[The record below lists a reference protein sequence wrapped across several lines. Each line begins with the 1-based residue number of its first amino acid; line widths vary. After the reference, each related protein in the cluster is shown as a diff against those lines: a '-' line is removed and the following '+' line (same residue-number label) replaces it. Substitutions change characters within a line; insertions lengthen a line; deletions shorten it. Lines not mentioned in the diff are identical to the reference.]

1 MPFFSVII
9 PTYNRA
15 AMLAATLQTVLVQDF
30 TDFEILV
37 IDDGSTDNTPAM
49 MEKNFATYKQINYL
63 RKKNEERSV
72 ARNFGMKQAKG
83 EFAVFFD
90 SDDFMHP
97 DYLSTLY
104 AAILQYPT
112 CNFFACHRQFSDEG
126 KITFNETANL
136 KTGFYDYRLLLKG
149 SVFGTVVCVRL
160 NNPNLALFPP
170 EFNILEDWVF
180 NLLNLR
186 NDKLYFIDKIT
197 ITVNDHPNRSM
208 QDNQKAILARRKV
221 TDFLLPK
228 LNLSTEEVKIFR
240 GYGHW
245 FCAIHSYL
253 DGNRLETL
261 QDWKKTVGCLGISP
275 KLLVFLAKI
284 LVGKKVINWVRN
296 FLAV

>member
-37 IDDGSTDNTPAM
+37 IDDGSTDDTPQM
-49 MEKNFATYKQINYL
+49 MAQNFANYKQIKYL

-90 SDDFMHP
+90 SDDFMHI

-104 AAILQYPT
+104 AAILQYPA
-112 CNFFACHRQFSDEG
+112 CNFFACHRQFAYEG
-126 KITFNETANL
+126 KTTFNETANL
-136 KTGFYDYRLLLKG
+136 KAGFYDYRLLLKG
-149 SVFGTVVCVRL
+149 SIFGTVVCARL

-197 ITVNDHPNRSM
+197 LTVNDHPNRSM
-208 QDNQKAILARRKV
+208 QDNQKAISSRRKV
-221 TDFLLPK
+221 TEFLLPK
-228 LNLSTEEVKIFR
+228 LNLSPDEIKIFR

-245 FCAIHSYL
+245 FCAIHSYI
-253 DGNRLETL
+253 DGNRLEAL
-261 QDWKKTVGCLGISP
+261 HDWKKTMGYLGISP

-284 LVGKKVINWVRN
+284 LVGKKVINW
-296 FLAV
+296 LK